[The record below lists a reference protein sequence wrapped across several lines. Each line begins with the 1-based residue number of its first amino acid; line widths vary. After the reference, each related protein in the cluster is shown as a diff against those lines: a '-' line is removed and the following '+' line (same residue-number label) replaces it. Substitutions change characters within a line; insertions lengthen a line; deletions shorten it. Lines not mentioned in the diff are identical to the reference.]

1 MAEAHERIT
10 SRFTAGILDQ
20 IIAAVPIGESNAA
33 TKMQIGKIYGI
44 GAECS
49 CGTKLRQAVE
59 NGSIKASPG
68 SIGESCNSRQ
78 FREPFIWC
86 ESFELRS
93 SPDRPT
99 LARYRGNEIQH
110 DELNSVPSRDMRHGT
125 NFAPGSSLGFL

>member
-1 MAEAHERIT
+1 MSGIT

-49 CGTKLRQAVE
+49 CGTKLRQELKTEALRLRLGLLERAV
-59 NGSIKASPG
+59 I
-68 SIGESCNSRQ
+68 Q
-78 FREPFIWC
+78 D
-86 ESFELRS
+86 SFGNPLFGAKVFNLRS